1 MQCHT
6 SSQGDKV
13 LERTK
18 TILANGTVIAIMAV
32 LMFAAATQY
41 RQWAQF
47 SRGEKALVAGDQINA
62 IAGFESAIHMYTPFS
77 PLVERSA
84 ARLWKIG
91 SDMEAGGQRD
101 KALIAF
107 RALRSAFYAT
117 HGLTRPGMKWIAICD
132 EKIKLL
138 SPPVQPAR

>member
-1 MQCHT
+1 MI
-6 SSQGDKV
+6 
-13 LERTK
+13 ERTK
-18 TILANGTVIAIMAV
+18 TIVVNGAVITILAL
-32 LMFAAATQY
+32 LMFAGATQY

-47 SRGEKALVAGDQINA
+47 SRGEKALAAGDQINA

-77 PLVERSA
+77 PIVDRAA
-84 ARLWKIG
+84 ARLWIIG
-91 SDMEAGGQRD
+91 RDMETRGQRE

-107 RALRSAFYAT
+107 RALRSAFYST

-132 EKIKLL
+132 EKIQLL